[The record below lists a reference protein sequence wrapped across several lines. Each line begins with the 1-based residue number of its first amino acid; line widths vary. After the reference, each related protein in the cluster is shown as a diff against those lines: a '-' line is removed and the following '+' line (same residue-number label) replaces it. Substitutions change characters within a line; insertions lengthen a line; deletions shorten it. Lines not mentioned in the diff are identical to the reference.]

1 MKKYISLIIA
11 VAAATQIFIAPV
23 QAQEQVSIGAGGSG
37 SGPYVNGALMADTAN
52 KSQDVYRFS
61 VQTTGGY
68 RDNLGLVLSDEVE
81 VALSTLIDL
90 EFAYN
95 GREAFGN
102 LPNKDDF
109 KNLRHVFSFGV
120 VPQNFIV
127 REDSGITT
135 MDGIKGTK
143 FNINVPSS
151 FTYGMNLK
159 MLEAAGISL
168 DSFDVGT
175 VATGQV
181 FDEIQNGVFVG
192 GSHVYQLGLA
202 SAQRLSTTM
211 PIRYIDIPQT
221 VFDKLND
228 MYFGLLVPFKI
239 PANTYK
245 GQTEEIS
252 TFGLAQVVFTDKNAD
267 EEMVYQM
274 TKSFWENLSELQ
286 NSNTSFDGM
295 TPELGA
301 KDYGIPMHPGA
312 IRYFKEIGAL

>member
-1 MKKYISLIIA
+1 MSKHITLSVFAL
-11 VAAATQIFIAPV
+11 AAAQILAAPV
-23 QAQEQVSIGAGGSG
+23 QAQEQMSIGASGSG
-37 SGPYVNGALMADTAN
+37 TGPYVNGALMADMAN
-52 KSQDVYRFS
+52 KSQDQYRFS

-68 RDNLGLVLSDEVE
+68 RDNLGLVLAGEVDI
-81 VALSTLIDL
+81 ALTTLIDL

-95 GREAFGN
+95 GREAFGD

-109 KNLRHVFSFGV
+109 KKLRYLFSFGV
-120 VPQNFIV
+120 VPENFFV
-127 REDSGITT
+127 REDSGITE
-135 MDGIKGTK
+135 MAGIKGK
-143 FNINVPSS
+143 PFNINVPSS

-159 MLEAAGISL
+159 LLEAADIPV
-168 DSFDVGT
+168 DSFDAGT

-202 SAQRLSTTM
+202 SAQRLSATM
-211 PIRYIDIPQT
+211 PIRYIDIPES
-221 VFDKLND
+221 VVDNLNQ

-239 PANTYK
+239 PADTYA
-245 GQTEEIS
+245 GQTADVS
-252 TFGLAQVVFTDKNAD
+252 TFGLAQVVFTDEDAD

-286 NSNTSFDGM
+286 ESNTSFDGM

-301 KDYGIPMHPGA
+301 KDYGVPMHPGA
-312 IRYFKEIGAL
+312 VRYFKEIGAI